1 MTYPQVENAQ
11 LAAARNSEFATA
23 AREELMETQKRV
35 DTLVSQVNKYQSQVL
50 SFLYITL

>member
-11 LAAARNSEFATA
+11 LAAARNNEFATA

-35 DTLVSQVNKYQSQVL
+35 DTLVSQVNQYQSQVL
-50 SFLYITL
+50 SFYI

>member
-11 LAAARNSEFATA
+11 LTAARNCEFANA

-35 DTLVSQVNKYQSQVL
+35 DTLISQINQYQSQVL
-50 SFLYITL
+50 SLFV